1 MTTKESTNNMLS
13 GLPTLKSLSLNPVL
27 AKLKTMKS
35 QSQSGNN
42 TVGNN
47 TAGNNTAGNKADEG
61 VMLKLKN
68 LESRFTQVK
77 RQYVIAYKELIELLK
92 DTVRKEKPKNVWSCR
107 KQDNGQYHVY
117 CNGEFAKTDGFGA
130 VYNTEQDCNYTIND
144 DNGYVKKTGLQCKTP
159 VDEWTNIVDMN
170 YAATLINQ
178 GESTKDWT
186 YLNKHDSLADCKS
199 SVNKTIGKQDKPLH
213 GIVYFN
219 SEYPTDAFKRDCYGK
234 IGGGR
239 FNQLPEKHVTT
250 AIPKHGTTM
259 YGGKHV
265 EKKLIVLRGLNQ
277 VMQNILGI
285 MRTTI
290 DQMYPIAEMNNK
302 KLKTQQTT
310 MYDNINSLEEQRREI
325 NKMMNH
331 VSDSDGAYAQEK
343 LNLTME
349 QAQLFGV
356 SLLAIGGL
364 AVTYRL
370 MTNV

>member
-1 MTTKESTNNMLS
+1 MSNQESTNNVLS
-13 GLPTLKSLSLNPVL
+13 GLPNLKSLSLNPVL
-27 AKLKTMKS
+27 AKLKSMKNHS
-35 QSQSGNN
+35 FESN
-42 TVGNN
+42 TE
-47 TAGNNTAGNKADEG
+47 DEG
-61 VMLKLKN
+61 LMLKLKN
-68 LESRFTQVK
+68 LESQFTQVK

-130 VYNTEQDCNYTIND
+130 VYNTEQDCDYTIND

-199 SVNKTIGKQDKPLH
+199 SVNKTIGQQDKPLH

-234 IGGGR
+234 VGGGR

-259 YGGKHV
+259 YGGKYV
-265 EKKLIVLRGLNQ
+265 ERKLIVLRGLNQ
-277 VMQNILGI
+277 VMQNILQI
-285 MRTTI
+285 MKTTI
-290 DQMYPIAEMNNK
+290 DKMYPIAALNK
-302 KLKTQQTT
+302 KNLKVEQTT

-325 NKMMNH
+325 NKMMYH
-331 VSDSDGAYAQEK
+331 VSDSDGIYAQEK
-343 LNLTME
+343 LNLYSE
-349 QAQLFGV
+349 KYR
-356 SLLAIGGL
+356 LLGYSVLAVGGL
-364 AVTYRL
+364 AVTYHF